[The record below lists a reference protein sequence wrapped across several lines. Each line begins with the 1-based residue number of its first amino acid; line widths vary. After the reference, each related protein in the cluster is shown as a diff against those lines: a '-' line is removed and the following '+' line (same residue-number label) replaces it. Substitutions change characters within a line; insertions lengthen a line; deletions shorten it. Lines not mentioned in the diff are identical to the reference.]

1 MKLPELKKALQ
12 QHGLKPEGGKA
23 AMAALLSEVAPRPR
37 PDPGPSPSPSPTC
50 FPSPSPTPNPYPYP

>member
-23 AMAALLSEVAPRPR
+23 AMAALLSEVATRPH
-37 PDPGPSPSPSPTC
+37 PDPGPSPSPNPYQRP
-50 FPSPSPTPNPYPYP
+50 FPYPYPYP

>member
-23 AMAALLSEVAPRPR
+23 AMAALLSEVGPRPR
-37 PDPGPSPSPSPTC
+37 RDTGPSPSPNPYQRP
-50 FPSPSPTPNPYPYP
+50 FPYPYPYP

>member
-23 AMAALLSEVAPRPR
+23 AMAALLSEV
-37 PDPGPSPSPSPTC
+37 GPSPSP
-50 FPSPSPTPNPYPYP
+50 

>member
-23 AMAALLSEVAPRPR
+23 AMAALLSEV
-37 PDPGPSPSPSPTC
+37 GPSPSPVAGGSRARLKT
-50 FPSPSPTPNPYPYP
+50 SDAG

>member
-23 AMAALLSEVAPRPR
+23 AMAALLSEVATRPH
-37 PDPGPSPSPSPTC
+37 PDPGPSPSPTC
-50 FPSPSPTPNPYPYP
+50 FPSPTPTPNPYP

>member
-23 AMAALLSEVAPRPR
+23 AMAALLSEVGPRPR
-37 PDPGPSPSPSPTC
+37 PDTGPSPSPNPYQRP
-50 FPSPSPTPNPYPYP
+50 FPYPYP

>member
-23 AMAALLSEVAPRPR
+23 AMAALLSEVATRPR
-37 PDPGPSPSPSPTC
+37 PDPGPSPSPNPYLLP
-50 FPSPSPTPNPYPYP
+50 FPYPYP